1 MPILSSR
8 HAPLIPWGRRVRTI
22 AIINQKGGSGKTT
35 SAINLAA
42 CLAAA
47 GEPTLLV
54 DMDPQG
60 HCALGMAIPEESID
74 QQIGDAMLVPDDRPL
89 DTHRLVWPVRRNL
102 HLIPSSTRLAALEA
116 ARGGLADREDRD
128 LRLAKVLRRFEDH
141 YRWAIID
148 CPPSIGLL
156 TYNALRAANELLI
169 PVETGFFALKG
180 ATKQVATLEAI
191 SRRIGAEIAYHILP
205 TMHDPDAPLSTDIM
219 AEIDRL
225 FRSRVAPAAIR
236 ADARLKEAAS
246 LGVPAID
253 YAPRSRGAQDY
264 AALAEWLCSKPI
276 QAAPAPHP
284 DHAHAPAEAKHFPYS
299 PASATLGGFSS
310 IDMREAQPQPTP
322 ARSESSSTDDHG
334 AAQQTGIS
342 SATLSRAAELAARAR
357 KLADTTAA
365 RQQKRAADDRV
376 AQAMHAIEHDMTM
389 GHAPTGPSPALRRLF
404 GAHQTSRGVLFVYPA
419 EPDAIV
425 CIAGEF
431 NNWSSDSNPMRFND
445 RVGVHEAV
453 VELKPGQHRY
463 RLVID
468 GKWTADPYNPQSAP
482 NPFGQTDSII
492 DVREAQR
499 QPS

>member
-1 MPILSSR
+1 M
-8 HAPLIPWGRRVRTI
+8 RTI

-42 CLAAA
+42 CLAAQ

-89 DTHRLVWPVRRNL
+89 DAHRLVWPVRRNL

-128 LRLAKVLRRFEDH
+128 LRLTKVLRRFEDH

-205 TMHDPDAPLSTDIM
+205 TMHDPDAPLSTDIA

-225 FRSRVAPAAIR
+225 FRSRVAPVAIR
-236 ADARLKEAAS
+236 CDARLKEAAS

-264 AALAEWLCSKPI
+264 AALAAWLCSKPV
-276 QAAPAPHP
+276 QTASSVREDFVDSPS
-284 DHAHAPAEAKHFPYS
+284 EAKPFPYS

-310 IDMREAQPQPTP
+310 IDIREDQPQTG
-322 ARSESSSTDDHG
+322 ASENATDAQHPL
-334 AAQQTGIS
+334 AA
-342 SATLSRAAELAARAR
+342 SATMSRAAELAARAKR
-357 KLADTTAA
+357 LADTTAA
-365 RQQKRAADDRV
+365 RQTKRASDERV
-376 AQAMHAIEHDMTM
+376 AQVMQTIERDLNNSEP
-389 GHAPTGPSPALRRLF
+389 AEPSPALRRLF

-419 EPDAIV
+419 EPGASV

-431 NNWSSDSNPMRFND
+431 NGWTPETSPMRFNP
-445 RVGVHEAV
+445 RAGVHEAI
-453 VELKPGQHRY
+453 VELKPGTHRY

-468 GKWTADPYNPQSAP
+468 GKWTADPFNPHSAP

>member
-1 MPILSSR
+1 M
-8 HAPLIPWGRRVRTI
+8 RTI

-42 CLAAA
+42 CLAAQ

-89 DTHRLVWPVRRNL
+89 DAHRLVWPVRRNL

-156 TYNALRAANELLI
+156 TYNALRAASELLI

-180 ATKQVATLEAI
+180 ATKQVGTLEAI
-191 SRRIGAEIAYHILP
+191 SRRISAEIAYHILP
-205 TMHDPDAPLSTDIM
+205 TMHEPEAPLSTDIM

-225 FRSRVAPAAIR
+225 FRARVTPVAIR
-236 ADARLKEAAS
+236 SDARLKEAAS

-264 AALAEWLCSKPI
+264 AALAEWICSKPI
-276 QAAPAPHP
+276 PTAPAPRSEFQHT
-284 DHAHAPAEAKHFPYS
+284 PAEPKPFPYN

-310 IDMREAQPQPTP
+310 VDIREDQEQTKVTI
-322 ARSESSSTDDHG
+322 EDGEHQDHL
-334 AAQQTGIS
+334 AAS
-342 SATLSRAAELAARAR
+342 SATMSRAAELAARAKR
-357 KLADTTAA
+357 LADTTAA
-365 RQQKRAADDRV
+365 RQTKRASDERV
-376 AQAMHAIEHDMTM
+376 AKVMQTIERDLHNPEP
-389 GHAPTGPSPALRRLF
+389 AEPSPALRRLF

-419 EPDAIV
+419 EPSATV
-425 CIAGEF
+425 CIAGDF
-431 NNWSSDSNPMRFND
+431 NDWAPELNPMRFNP
-445 RVGVHEAV
+445 RAGVHEAI
-453 VELKPGQHRY
+453 VELKPGTHRY

-468 GKWTADPYNPQSAP
+468 GKWTADPFNPNAAP
-482 NPFGQTDSII
+482 NPFGQTDSIV

>member
-1 MPILSSR
+1 M
-8 HAPLIPWGRRVRTI
+8 RTI
-22 AIINQKGGSGKTT
+22 AIVNQKGGSGKTT

-42 CLAAA
+42 CLAAR

-89 DTHRLVWPVRRNL
+89 DTHRLVWTVRRNL
-102 HLIPSSTRLAALEA
+102 HLIPSTTRLAALEA

-128 LRLAKVLRRFEDH
+128 LRLAKTLRRFEDH

-156 TYNALRAANELLI
+156 TYNALRAASELLI

-191 SRRIGAEIAYHILP
+191 ARRIDSDIDYHILP
-205 TMHDPDAPLSTDIM
+205 TMHDPDASLSVDIM

-225 FRSRVAPAAIR
+225 FRGKVAPTTIR
-236 ADARLKEAAS
+236 SDTRLKEAAS
-246 LGVPAID
+246 LGVPVID
-253 YAPRSRGAQDY
+253 YAPRCRGAMDY
-264 AALAEWLCSKPI
+264 IALADWLCSKPI
-276 QAAPAPHP
+276 RSAPAPRQTG
-284 DHAHAPAEAKHFPYS
+284 AFAPAEAKHFPYS

-310 IDMREAQPQPTP
+310 VDIREDQQQTQTAQAEPNT
-322 ARSESSSTDDHG
+322 ESSAATDG
-334 AAQQTGIS
+334 PAIT

-376 AQAMHAIEHDMTM
+376 VQAMHAIEREMT
-389 GHAPTGPSPALRRLF
+389 ADETPSEPSPALRRLF

-419 EPDAIV
+419 EPDARV
-425 CIAGEF
+425 SIAGEF
-431 NNWSSDSNPMRFND
+431 NDWSPSATPMRFNN

-453 VELKPGQHRY
+453 VELSPGQHRY
-463 RLVID
+463 RLIID

-499 QPS
+499 QQS